1 MEEVHVLNNE
11 STALEKISDL
21 DKMALELAKSN
32 KKLALAQA
40 EKALAQN
47 DTAEIAYKY
56 TVLQIYMKYKLTEVD
71 AITEGGEI
79 IRGGNQS
86 TQGK

>member
-1 MEEVHVLNNE
+1 MEE
-11 STALEKISDL
+11 EKDVQVVTNQKLSEVDR
-21 DKMALELAKSN
+21 MALELAKSN
-32 KKLALAQA
+32 KKIALAQA